1 MKRTGTLAL
10 GTLCCF
16 VLAAT
21 LSAAEEAKPADK
33 DTFLY
38 KASTIRG
45 MKVYRDPALKEEL
58 GKISDVVINAKDGSI
73 VYAALSYGGVAGVGD
88 KLFAVPWNAMKMD
101 ANDKTT
107 WLILNMDKAKLEAAQ
122 GFNQD
127 RWPTEPDK
135 MFGDIQK
142 PGEGAAEAAARETKD
157 KIKETAGEVK
167 DAVRGPAEIQRVSAI
182 TGTNV
187 KNGAGEDLGKISD
200 LVFNPK
206 DGKLAYAVLSYG
218 GVAGV
223 GSKYFAVPWNALKLD
238 SATLKPNERT
248 FLLEVPKS
256 TLEQAQGF
264 NNDNWPREPDT
275 KLFAKKS

>member
-1 MKRTGTLAL
+1 MKRNGTLAL
-10 GTLCCF
+10 GSLCCF

-21 LSAAEEAKPADK
+21 LAAAEEARPADK

-45 MKVYRDPALKEEL
+45 LKVYRDPALKEEL

-107 WLILNMDKAKLEAAQ
+107 WMVLNIDKAKLEGAP
-122 GFNQD
+122 GFNQE

-135 MFGDIQK
+135 MFSDVKK

-187 KNGAGEDLGKISD
+187 
-200 LVFNPK
+200 
-206 DGKLAYAVLSYG
+206 
-218 GVAGV
+218 
-223 GSKYFAVPWNALKLD
+223 GSKYFAVPWNSLKLD

-256 TLEQAQGF
+256 TLEQAEGF
-264 NNDNWPREPDT
+264 SNDNWPREPNT